1 MVIGTVAVV
10 GSLNADLVV
19 RVPRFPAAGET
30 LTGTSFSRFPGGKG
44 ANQAYAAARLGA
56 SSVMIGQVGDD
67 DLGRWLTTRL
77 AEACVEVSRVAAV
90 RDGTGLAL
98 ITIDTSGQN
107 QIVLVPGAN
116 GAFTPDRLPEISG
129 WGTGLSVLLLQLEIP
144 MATVVRAAEAGRAAG
159 ALVVLDPAPAT
170 ALPPALVAAVDL
182 LTPNETELAIL
193 TGGGRVEGE
202 RDVRARAERLIAD
215 GARSVLVKWGARG
228 ARLFGALGEYAWNA
242 PRVAA
247 VDTTAAGDTFNGA
260 LAAALAS
267 GHDIERA
274 GRRAV
279 TAATIS
285 VTRPGAQPSM
295 PGAEEVD
302 RWLAGDATE

>member
-129 WGTGLSVLLLQLEIP
+129 WGTGLSAAAAVVQSARLASVDPNAGIGLELQAIAAVVIGGTSLMGGRGSVLKTAFGVAIIAVLG
-144 MATVVRAAEAGRAAG
+144 AGLAQVGVQEPTRR
-159 ALVVLDPAPAT
+159 LVTGSVIVGSAVLDYYRT
-170 ALPPALVAAVDL
+170 RR
-182 LTPNETELAIL
+182 
-193 TGGGRVEGE
+193 GR
-202 RDVRARAERLIAD
+202 
-215 GARSVLVKWGARG
+215 W
-228 ARLFGALGEYAWNA
+228 
-242 PRVAA
+242 
-247 VDTTAAGDTFNGA
+247 
-260 LAAALAS
+260 
-267 GHDIERA
+267 
-274 GRRAV
+274 
-279 TAATIS
+279 
-285 VTRPGAQPSM
+285 
-295 PGAEEVD
+295 
-302 RWLAGDATE
+302 